1 MLLLR
6 FLDRGGEI
14 EDRLLAV
21 REIHERVVG
30 GKERIRDAGKARR
43 ERSLHDNN
51 RAGFID
57 V

>member
-57 V
+57 I